1 MLRRLPTQRGEPPG
15 SDDLPHFTILDEKK
29 YPVCSVTH

>member
-15 SDDLPHFTILDEKK
+15 SDDLPHFTILDEKNIRF
-29 YPVCSVTH
+29 VR